1 MSAFTLGIIGSGQLG
16 TALVKSA
23 KKLNIRSIVLSDDKD
38 GPAQNFC
45 DEFIFTDYTDKKNL
59 EKFIDQIN
67 ICTYEFE
74 NIPLKIL
81 NSINKIKKVFPNPNC
96 LRIAQN
102 RILEKTFVNKL
113 GIKTTKWKHIKSLD
127 ELKNNDYLFP
137 GILKTC
143 TMGYDG
149 KGQYR
154 IETLDDIDPK
164 IDFSK
169 EYILEKFVNLK
180 QEISVAATR
189 YSDGKI
195 TIYEPSENIHVDG
208 ILKNSKIPAKINQNL
223 FDQSQEITKKIAEN
237 LDYIGT
243 ICVEF
248 LISESGD
255 LLFNEK
261 SCRPH
266 NSFWKTVNTH
276 NVSQFEGHI
285 RAVCGLEFVKS
296 IKISNGKMINILGK
310 EIEKYRSKT
319 FGDREF
325 FFDYGKKVIKD
336 KRKMGHLTIL
346 EQ

>member
-1 MSAFTLGIIGSGQLG
+1 MSDITIGIIGSGQLG

-23 KKLNIRSIVLSDDKD
+23 KKLNVRTIVLSDDKD
-38 GPAQNFC
+38 GPAQNYC
-45 DEFIFTDYTDKKNL
+45 DEFIFSDYTDKKNL
-59 EKFIDQIN
+59 QKFIDHIN

-74 NIPLKIL
+74 NIPLEIL
-81 NSINKIKKVFPNPNC
+81 NLINKFKKVYPNPNC

-102 RILEKTFVNKL
+102 RILEKTFVNEL
-113 GIKTTKWKHIKSLD
+113 GIKTTKWKHIKSLV
-127 ELKNNDYLFP
+127 ELKNNDNLFP

-154 IETLDDIDPK
+154 INTFNDINPK

-189 YSDGKI
+189 YKDGKI
-195 TIYEPSENIHVDG
+195 TIYEPSENVHVEG
-208 ILKNSKIPAKINQNL
+208 ILKNSKIPANISQNL
-223 FDQSQEITKKIAEN
+223 FDRSQEITKKIAEN
-237 LDYIGT
+237 LDYVGT

-255 LLFNEK
+255 ILFNEK

-276 NVSQFEGHI
+276 NVSQFEGHV
-285 RAVCGLEFVKS
+285 RAICGLNFIENKKKFD
-296 IKISNGKMINILGK
+296 GKMINILGK
-310 EIEKYRSKT
+310 EIEEYRSKT
-319 FGDREF
+319 FNKNEF
-325 FFDYGKKVIKD
+325 FFDYGKKEIKE

-346 EQ
+346 KK